1 MHSWLAVAERAA
13 TLWRNHL
20 ELFQNGG
27 VVCSLVANYG
37 AKLIIRSQQKKNDI
51 AHTELNSF

>member
-1 MHSWLAVAERAA
+1 MHSWAESAA
-13 TLWRNHL
+13 TLWRNHI

-27 VVCSLVANYG
+27 VVCSSVANYG